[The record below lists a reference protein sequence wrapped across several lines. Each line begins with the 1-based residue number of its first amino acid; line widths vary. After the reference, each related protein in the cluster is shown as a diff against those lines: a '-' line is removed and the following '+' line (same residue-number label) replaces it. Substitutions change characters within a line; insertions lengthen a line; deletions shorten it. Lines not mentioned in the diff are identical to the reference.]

1 MRMEE
6 EDCDCDGAAPDFD
19 VPIENDK
26 FKEFSGNKESNVAKN
41 EIKIKQEFKFDD
53 FILSQDVI
61 EGNWTKNTQS
71 EILIEQEKDI
81 YEKIKKY
88 SEDKG
93 INEEN
98 GIITLFVLYYI
109 HSKKSDKV
117 TELKFVI
124 NKAKNYVKKIYN
136 LDYDNIIKEIETK

>member
-6 EDCDCDGAAPDFD
+6 DDCDCDGAAPDFD
-19 VPIENDK
+19 VPIESDK
-26 FKEFSGNKESNVAKN
+26 FKEFSGNKESNIAKN

-61 EGNWTKNTQS
+61 EGNWTKDTQS

-93 INEEN
+93 IKEEN
-98 GIITLFVLYYI
+98 GIITLFALYYI
-109 HSKKSDKV
+109 HCKKSDKV

-124 NKAKNYVKKIYN
+124 NKAKNYVKKIFN
-136 LDYDNIIKEIETK
+136 LDYDDIIKEIEAK